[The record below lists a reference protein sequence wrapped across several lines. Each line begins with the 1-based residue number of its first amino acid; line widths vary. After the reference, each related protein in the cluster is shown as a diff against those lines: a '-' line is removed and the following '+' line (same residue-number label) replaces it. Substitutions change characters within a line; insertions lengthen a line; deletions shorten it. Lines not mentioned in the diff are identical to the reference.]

1 MPHII
6 SIIAQGA
13 VAEYIGPG
21 AKGERVELRLTLP
34 GATHQE
40 AEVIMR
46 AVLEGLTDGGSAVS
60 GFQVAEAMQ
69 IDLT

>member
-1 MPHII
+1 M
-6 SIIAQGA
+6 
-13 VAEYIGPG
+13 
-21 AKGERVELRLTLP
+21 ELRLTLP

-40 AEVIMR
+40 AEAVMR